1 MRNRQLN
8 FREERVDA
16 KRRIEFIKN
25 NPHPISLVLDGLSN
39 PRNIA
44 SIFRIAEAAR
54 VKCIYG
60 YQMPGLEKEK
70 KFTRISRNTI
80 DLVPFKVLENVEQL
94 KLCLTEMKIVALEIT
109 DTSIP
114 YMEYHPEKECC
125 LIIGNEKNGVRPE
138 LLQLAETCIHIPMY
152 GLNTSMNVA
161 VATGIATFSILEKIL
176 K

>member
-1 MRNRQLN
+1 
-8 FREERVDA
+8 
-16 KRRIEFIKN
+16 
-25 NPHPISLVLDGLSN
+25 
-39 PRNIA
+39 
-44 SIFRIAEAAR
+44 
-54 VKCIYG
+54 
-60 YQMPGLEKEK
+60 
-70 KFTRISRNTI
+70 
-80 DLVPFKVLENVEQL
+80 
-94 KLCLTEMKIVALEIT
+94 MKIVALEIT